1 MQPMENWLDSALP
14 VANAV
19 SFEFDDIN
27 VTAQRVMT
35 QTATLMADCSPFTTS
50 SSKTIVVVKFRRT
63 DVFMRGQVSEKWDIN
78 GS

>member
-1 MQPMENWLDSALP
+1 MQPMANWLASALP
-14 VANAV
+14 VADAV

-35 QTATLMADCSPFTTS
+35 QTMAACSPFTTS
-50 SSKTIVVVKFRRT
+50 SSKTIIVVKFRRT
-63 DVFMRGQVSEKWDIN
+63 GVFMRGQVSEKWDIN

>member
-1 MQPMENWLDSALP
+1 MQLKCKLASFALP
-14 VANAV
+14 VADAV
-19 SFEFDDIN
+19 SFEFDDIS

-35 QTATLMADCSPFTTS
+35 QTAPLMAAWSPFTTS
-50 SSKTIVVVKFRRT
+50 SSNTIVVVKFRRT